1 MNSMEIQLNENFRI
15 TTDNYNYILQE
26 QKLVQPKDDSK
37 EQYYKWDD
45 VDYYGKLEHA
55 LNSALEK
62 ITRDSDIKSLE
73 ELKQLWIDVTK
84 QFINAVK
91 FVSK

>member
-1 MNSMEIQLNENFRI
+1 MEIQLNEKFRI

-45 VDYYGKLEHA
+45 VGYYGKLEHA
-55 LNSALEK
+55 LNAALEK
-62 ITRDSDIKSLE
+62 VTRDSDVVTLEDLKNLWLDISKQFIKAIKSL
-73 ELKQLWIDVTK
+73 
-84 QFINAVK
+84 
-91 FVSK
+91 